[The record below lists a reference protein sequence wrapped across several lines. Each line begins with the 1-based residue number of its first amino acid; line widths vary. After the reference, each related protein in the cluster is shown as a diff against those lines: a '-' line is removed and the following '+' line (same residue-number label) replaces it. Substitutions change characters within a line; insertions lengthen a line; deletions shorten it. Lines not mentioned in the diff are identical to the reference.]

1 MQKIKSRLKVEFEAL
16 ESEEKHLKEYKQ
28 EMDLLLQEKMAH
40 VEELRLIHA
49 DINVVSK
56 CRKLRWICTK
66 SSFHLSDERNSATE
80 LRIVMTSNE

>member
-1 MQKIKSRLKVEFEAL
+1 MQKIKSRLKIEFEAL

-49 DINVVSK
+49 DINVVSATH
-56 CRKLRWICTK
+56 R
-66 SSFHLSDERNSATE
+66 RNKARLESQFT
-80 LRIVMTSNE
+80 LNKRDDGVR

>member
-1 MQKIKSRLKVEFEAL
+1 MQKIKSRLKIEFEAL

-49 DINVVSK
+49 DINVVSEHYVQ
-56 CRKLRWICTK
+56 RKTALIG
-66 SSFHLSDERNSATE
+66 E
-80 LRIVMTSNE
+80 V